1 MEREK
6 REKVKA
12 FLASVSYRK
21 LGMMYY
27 NIAAVQQLLVFFF
40 FSSIMGSNGI
50 LMRALRCSRHGW
62 PHFHGW
68 LVNLRVGNP
77 VKI

>member
-27 NIAAVQQLLVFFF
+27 NTAEQLLVFFF

>member
-27 NIAAVQQLLVFFF
+27 NSAALLAFFF
-40 FSSIMGSNGI
+40 SIMGSNGI